1 MDYCSLPLLAEADIV
16 VCGGG
21 TAGAFAAKAAADSGL
36 RVLIVEQQGSLG
48 GSATNGLVLP
58 IMSTHIPGNPQC
70 SYVSRLV
77 LERLLPLG
85 GVDHSG
91 MNFDPLLLKIVLEQL
106 CTEAGVAIMLHT
118 TLVDAVVQENRIHEL
133 VVVTKAGLGRIRGRC
148 FIDATGDGDL
158 SVRAG
163 ASYTKG
169 DPETG
174 KNQAVSLRYLVSG
187 IDTEAFGAFV
197 REIAKQKN
205 GRGAYC
211 TNDRIAVAC
220 CTGDNWAFADL
231 FYEAIKNGDLTEDD
245 KVYWQG
251 FTVTGRKG
259 CIAFNNPE
267 FFHHTDGTDPEHLT
281 TIQLLGKQAI
291 LRQTRFYRKYLPGFE
306 EAYLSEIAPMVGV
319 RESRN
324 IVTEYVLTAE
334 DLLLRHKFSDSICR
348 SNYPVDV
355 HGKTLQYHLDK
366 EAVADDG
373 KPWYEIPYRS
383 LVVKGLDNLLVSGRC
398 LGAEFLA

>member
-1 MDYCSLPLLAEADIV
+1 MYKVIERFRDLTDGHLYEIGDAFPHDGRKVNVDRL
-16 VCGGG
+16 
-21 TAGAFAAKAAADSGL
+21 TAL
-36 RVLIVEQQGSLG
+36 
-48 GSATNGLVLP
+48 
-58 IMSTHIPGNPQC
+58 
-70 SYVSRLV
+70 
-77 LERLLPLG
+77 
-85 GVDHSG
+85 
-91 MNFDPLLLKIVLEQL
+91 
-106 CTEAGVAIMLHT
+106 
-118 TLVDAVVQENRIHEL
+118 
-133 VVVTKAGLGRIRGRC
+133 
-148 FIDATGDGDL
+148 
-158 SVRAG
+158 
-163 ASYTKG
+163 
-169 DPETG
+169 ETG

-291 LRQTRFYRKYLPGFE
+291 LRQIRFYRKYLPGFE

-398 LGAEFLA
+398 LGAEFLAQSSLRVQHSARASGEAAGIGAALSLAQGILPRDVDGSEVRAVMLARGAVFGEDSAAV